1 MKNIEKAQ
9 QILTDCLKNTNPGL
23 GRRKDDW
30 KIDLVKS
37 QIETAINLLN
47 DPEGECNE
55 QNPRKPGS
63 KEITPVQR
71 TGT

>member
-1 MKNIEKAQ
+1 MKNIEKAI
-9 QILTDCLKNTNPGL
+9 QILTDSLKNTNPGL

-55 QNPRKPGS
+55 RSIRKPGS
-63 KEITPVQR
+63 IEIKPVQK
-71 TGT
+71 TGS